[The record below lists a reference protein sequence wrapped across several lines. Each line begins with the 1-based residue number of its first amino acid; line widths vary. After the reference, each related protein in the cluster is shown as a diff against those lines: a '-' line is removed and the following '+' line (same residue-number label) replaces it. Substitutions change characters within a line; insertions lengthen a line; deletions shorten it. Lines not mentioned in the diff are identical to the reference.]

1 MTRAPLV
8 CTWALVRRNELPDLP
23 GVLDVHPD
31 FASFLPP
38 ARLAAAFRAFHALL
52 YRLMTGLAETPEKY
66 GMPLTDDGVRY
77 GDPKAQEA
85 RYAAFW
91 PMELLYALLR
101 AGSLDGSALRVDGEA
116 LRAIRFKRTAGL
128 LEAWRA
134 QGFVFTGL
142 KNGRFDPAVG
152 LTVTY
157 PPDGDV
163 LPTLYAVARK
173 AARIGCGGERFRE
186 WNYRLLLDGAD
197 EYRYG
202 DAYFVLYDKLH
213 TQADRAFV
221 EAFHQ
226 SLLAR
231 GFVHGIGGANEG
243 PGVRYYATAAER
255 DRRAPCAFSVISDKG
270 TLLLQL
276 RLRAPDACADYLA
289 GCPETVKAMF
299 RTSDPGCGNA
309 GCRSSVRYVFEGEEK
324 RKCGCCRPP
333 FVVTPRLDDVPH
345 YLRLVELGGKSVR
358 RVPEKTGAQG
368 R

>member
-1 MTRAPLV
+1 
-8 CTWALVRRNELPDLP
+8 
-23 GVLDVHPD
+23 
-31 FASFLPP
+31 
-38 ARLAAAFRAFHALL
+38 
-52 YRLMTGLAETPEKY
+52 
-66 GMPLTDDGVRY
+66 MPLTDDGVRY

-134 QGFVFTGL
+134 QGFVFAGL

-152 LTVTY
+152 LTVTC
-157 PPDGDV
+157 PSDGDV

-221 EAFHQ
+221 EAFHPIA
-226 SLLAR
+226 AR
-231 GFVHGIGGANEG
+231 ARVRSRLRRCERGAG
-243 PGVRYYATAAER
+243 ACAITPRRPSATAAR
-255 DRRAPCAFSVISDKG
+255 PVRSASFPTRGRCFCSFACVRRTRAPT
-270 TLLLQL
+270 TLP
-276 RLRAPDACADYLA
+276 A
-289 GCPETVKAMF
+289 V
-299 RTSDPGCGNA
+299 
-309 GCRSSVRYVFEGEEK
+309 
-324 RKCGCCRPP
+324 
-333 FVVTPRLDDVPH
+333 PR
-345 YLRLVELGGKSVR
+345 R
-358 RVPEKTGAQG
+358 
-368 R
+368 

>member
-1 MTRAPLV
+1 MTCP
-8 CTWALVRRNELPDLP
+8 
-23 GVLDVHPD
+23 
-31 FASFLPP
+31 S
-38 ARLAAAFRAFHALL
+38 
-52 YRLMTGLAETPEKY
+52 
-66 GMPLTDDGVRY
+66 
-77 GDPKAQEA
+77 
-85 RYAAFW
+85 
-91 PMELLYALLR
+91 
-101 AGSLDGSALRVDGEA
+101 DGE
-116 LRAIRFKRTAGL
+116 
-128 LEAWRA
+128 
-134 QGFVFTGL
+134 
-142 KNGRFDPAVG
+142 
-152 LTVTY
+152 
-157 PPDGDV
+157 V
-163 LPTLYAVARK
+163 LPSLYAVARK

-221 EAFHQ
+221 EAFHR

-231 GFVHGIGGANEG
+231 GFVHGFGGANEG

-309 GCRSSVRYVFEGEEK
+309 AAAAASAMCSRGRKSGSAAAAGRRSSSPRGSTTSRIISVWSSWAKIGSACAGK
-324 RKCGCCRPP
+324 NGCARSI
-333 FVVTPRLDDVPH
+333 RQDSAAAAM
-345 YLRLVELGGKSVR
+345 R
-358 RVPEKTGAQG
+358 
-368 R
+368 

>member
-1 MTRAPLV
+1 M
-8 CTWALVRRNELPDLP
+8 
-23 GVLDVHPD
+23 
-31 FASFLPP
+31 
-38 ARLAAAFRAFHALL
+38 
-52 YRLMTGLAETPEKY
+52 
-66 GMPLTDDGVRY
+66 
-77 GDPKAQEA
+77 
-85 RYAAFW
+85 
-91 PMELLYALLR
+91 
-101 AGSLDGSALRVDGEA
+101 DGEA

-134 QGFVFTGL
+134 QGFVFAGL

-152 LTVTY
+152 LTVTC
-157 PPDGDV
+157 PSDGDV

-221 EAFHQ
+221 EAFHR

-231 GFVHGIGGANEG
+231 GFVHGFGGANEG